1 MVMAYDLIV
10 HKVWVWYNQ
19 IKSKFEQED
28 SIIMDCI
35 KERRS
40 IRKYKAQLVDK
51 KIIDEI
57 IKAGILAPSAK
68 NRQPWKF
75 IVYSEKSKNEMLIEM
90 EKGLLRERDSNALLP
105 NSKNELADAFNTLKI
120 MREAPI
126 LIAILNT
133 NCSSPFINIDT
144 DNRITEICD
153 SLSIGAAVENMLLK
167 ATELGIGSLWI
178 ANTCF
183 AYNELV
189 DYIGT
194 THQLVGAISLG
205 YANEFPAAR
214 PRKCLEDV
222 VEYR

>member
-1 MVMAYDLIV
+1 M
-10 HKVWVWYNQ
+10 
-19 IKSKFEQED
+19 
-28 SIIMDCI
+28 MDYI
-35 KERRS
+35 KERRG
-40 IRKYKAQLVDK
+40 IRKYKARLLDK

-75 IVYSEKSKNEMLIEM
+75 IVYSGKSKNELLAKM
-90 EKGLLRERDSNALLP
+90 EKGLLRERDGTALLP
-105 NSKNELADAFNTLKI
+105 NSKSGLADAFSTLRI
-120 MREAPI
+120 MIEAPI
-126 LIAILNT
+126 VIVILNT
-133 NCSSPFINIDT
+133 NCSSPFENISADK
-144 DNRITEICD
+144 RISEICD

-189 DYIGT
+189 DYIDT
-194 THQLVGAISLG
+194 TYQLVGAISLG
-205 YANEFPAAR
+205 YANETPAAR